1 MKLRRSA
8 KSTRPITARAATVAK
23 RSILPGLVL
32 GGAALVAACGP
43 RTEYIKGTK
52 IARTGENQ
60 GLISRVEEYR
70 AAVEEKDAAGLLLMA
85 SREYWE
91 DGGTPD
97 GDDDY
102 GFAGLKEVLST
113 RFKQAESIRYSM
125 RYKRIRMQ
133 RGAKDTRRAYV
144 DVLVDASFTIPDARG
159 GLRRADLRDQ
169 GQLVLEWNG
178 EKWMFLSGM

>member
-1 MKLRRSA
+1 MKFRRLIDSVPSKLQTVSKAVAPKVLFGSA
-8 KSTRPITARAATVAK
+8 VI
-23 RSILPGLVL
+23 
-32 GGAALVAACGP
+32 LVAACGP

-52 IARTGENQ
+52 IERTSQNQ
-60 GLISRVEEYR
+60 NLISRVEQYR

-102 GFAGLKEVLST
+102 GFAGLKEVLTT
-113 RFKQAESIRYSM
+113 RFKQADSIRYSM

-133 RGAKDTRRAYV
+133 HGESEVRRAFV

-159 GLRRADLRDQ
+159 GLRRSDLRDQ
-169 GQLVLEWNG
+169 GQLVLEWDG